1 MLRRR
6 TKIMRRTAV
15 VPPIVTSPLSI
26 TYLCRM
32 IARLLSLTLGLAAAA
47 VAAAQPAATVAAR
60 DSLMAAAAAW
70 RDAANYT
77 EAINAYSRVPTAE
90 ARLAV
95 ADTYLEMGNVVA
107 ALERARLLRR
117 DKSFPLREGA
127 MLVEARCRLRQG
139 FDGAAMRI
147 LRRLARAGNAEAMY
161 YYARHLASGGHMVKA
176 TRMCQGALAADPSL
190 VPAHLLLFEAEAALG
205 HRYQALLP
213 LTAYLLMA
221 SDEGRADNAPRLV
234 EMWRRGWAGL
244 DVLGRRTPQQPY
256 SELMEQKMDSIGA
269 AIPARGG
276 DPAETLRAL
285 AARTDALLAAMRE
298 TGEENMDF
306 WQVRY
311 ADFLI
316 ELHAR
321 GYVEAMTRFF
331 FSGIYTADVLAWVSE
346 NAGYFDDFRV
356 WLSGRAA
363 GF

>member
-1 MLRRR
+1 
-6 TKIMRRTAV
+6 
-15 VPPIVTSPLSI
+15 
-26 TYLCRM
+26 M
-32 IARLLSLTLGLAAAA
+32 IARLLSLTLGLAAPA
-47 VAAAQPAATVAAR
+47 VAAAQPVATVAAR

-77 EAINAYSRVPTAE
+77 EAISAYSRVPTAE

-117 DKSFPLREGA
+117 DKEFPLREGA

-139 FDGAAMRI
+139 FDGAARRI
-147 LRRLARAGNAEAMY
+147 LRRLARAGNAEAVY
-161 YYARHLASGGHMVKA
+161 YYARHQASGGHMVKA
-176 TRMCQGALAADPSL
+176 SEMCQRALTADPSL

-221 SDEGRADNAPRLV
+221 SDEGRAEAAPRLAEV
-234 EMWRRGWAGL
+234 WRRGWAGM
-244 DVLGRRTPQQPY
+244 DVLGRRTPQEPY

-269 AIPARGG
+269 AVVRQG
-276 DPAETLRAL
+276 DGAAETLRTL
-285 AARTDALLAAMRE
+285 SARTDALLAVMRD

-321 GYVEAMTRFF
+321 GYVEAMTHFF
-331 FSGIYTADVLAWVSE
+331 FSGTYAADVLAWLSE

>member
-1 MLRRR
+1 
-6 TKIMRRTAV
+6 
-15 VPPIVTSPLSI
+15 
-26 TYLCRM
+26 M
-32 IARLLSLTLGLAAAA
+32 IARLLPLTLCLAATA
-47 VAAAQPAATVAAR
+47 AAAQPAATVAER

-77 EAINAYSRVPTAE
+77 EAINTYSRVPTAE

-117 DKSFPLREGA
+117 DKEFPLREGA

-139 FDGAAMRI
+139 FDGAAERI

-161 YYARHLASGGHMVKA
+161 YYARHLASRGHMAKA
-176 TRMCQGALAADPSL
+176 TRMCQEALAADPSL

-213 LTAYLLMA
+213 LTAYLLLA
-221 SDEGRADNAPRLV
+221 SDEGRADNAPRLA
-234 EMWRRGWAGL
+234 ELWRHGWAGL

-256 SELMEQKMDSIGA
+256 SELMELKMDSIGA
-269 AIPARGG
+269 ATGRRGG
-276 DPAETLRAL
+276 GAAETLRTMAE
-285 AARTDALLAAMRE
+285 RTDALFAAMRDS
-298 TGEENMDF
+298 GEENLDF

-311 ADFLI
+311 ADFFV

-321 GYVEAMTRFF
+321 GYVEAMTHFF
-331 FSGIYTADVLAWVSE
+331 FSDIYRVDVLAWLSE